1 MHRGAEEVRIKREV
15 KTYKQAVVNA
25 VILIA
30 ILGVLL
36 YLGIQ
41 FSRNFSIQVSTQ
53 RTQVVTDSEHV
64 SLSGYIFRDE
74 TLCRQSTT
82 GVADYL
88 VDDGEKVSVG
98 MAYADFYP
106 MQKANQKEIDKSRA
120 ELYDLTQQIKRLSSQ
135 HGTST
140 TVSDLDRV
148 GKTVTQSYYAYINSI
163 FDGDFAA
170 ADQSGELL
178 LGAIVD
184 HSVITGQKGVTE
196 NILSRLEE
204 EKQALTSA
212 LGSTPTRLYSS
223 ISCYFFHST
232 DGYEASFSSDKL
244 EGMTPETLQEIIN
257 SAPETYGADVIG
269 KTIFNPKWYL
279 ALPTD
284 EATCLRFTEG
294 KIYEVSFADGG
305 DTVKMT
311 LDKICLDESGNGSAY
326 LLFSSQDL
334 SIGGRMLRAQDVK
347 ILMSSCTGYR
357 IPAEALTSLQGD
369 CGVFIQVGNVV
380 EFRRVTVIG
389 EGNGYLIVNTYE
401 KDYSEGL
408 VSEIPYLKANDLIIT
423 SGNDL
428 YDGKLLD

>member
-1 MHRGAEEVRIKREV
+1 MRFKREV

-25 VILIA
+25 VILVA
-30 ILGVLL
+30 ILCIFL
-36 YLGIQ
+36 YLGVQ
-41 FSRNFSIQVSTQ
+41 FSRNFSTQVSTQ
-53 RTQVVTDSEHV
+53 RTQVVTDSEYV
-64 SLSGYIFRDE
+64 SLSGYVFRDE

-82 GVADYL
+82 GVVDYL
-88 VDDGEKVSVG
+88 VADGEKVSVG

-106 MQKANQKEIDKSRA
+106 MQNANRKEIDNYRA
-120 ELYDLTQQIKRLSSQ
+120 ELYDLSQQIKRLSSQ
-135 HGTST
+135 HGIST

-184 HSVITGQKGVTE
+184 HSVITGQEGVTE
-196 NILSRLEE
+196 NILSRLED
-204 EKQALTSA
+204 EKSTLTSA
-212 LGSTPTRLYSS
+212 IGVAPTRLYSS

-244 EGMTPETLQEIIN
+244 EGMTPDALQQIIE
-257 SAPETYGADVIG
+257 SDPEVYGADVIG
-269 KTIFNPKWYL
+269 KTIFSPKWHL

-294 KIYEVSFADGG
+294 KIYEVSFEDGG
-305 DTVKMT
+305 ETVKMM
-311 LDKICLDESGNGSAY
+311 LDRICLDESGSGNAY

-357 IPAEALTSLQGD
+357 IPAEALTSIQGES
-369 CGVFIQVGNVV
+369 GVFIQVGNVV

-389 EGNGYLIVNTYE
+389 EGNSYLIVNTYE